1 MAMTRA
7 LAKRMTA
14 LMAPMK
20 QSKKKLKY
28 KNMLKARKF
37 LMAKILELLLRKT
50 NCVKMSFTIN
60 LITMTTKTG
69 IKRTMRLSQKLDAK
83 KSRMSKMTPP
93 IASMNMYI
101 IK

>member
-28 KNMLKARKF
+28 KKMLKARKF
-37 LMAKILELLLRKT
+37 FMAKIFELLLRKT
-50 NCVKMSFTIN
+50 N
-60 LITMTTKTG
+60 
-69 IKRTMRLSQKLDAK
+69 
-83 KSRMSKMTPP
+83 
-93 IASMNMYI
+93 
-101 IK
+101 